1 MPTQI
6 YHVTPTP
13 TNLVSE
19 LSLTE
24 GDPYML
30 QVTDPSPSPS
40 VVRLHEAATAP
51 DPSDGGHVLQNLA
64 LVGITPADRGGPVVL
79 GRRTGPQRDRGH
91 GGSLICP
98 SISPFA
104 RPAAAVLAELFFR
117 RYHAPGPSPA
127 FAGHT
132 PRYPSPA

>member
-19 LSLTE
+19 LSLTA

-64 LVGITPADRGGPVVL
+64 FVGITP
-79 GRRTGPQRDRGH
+79 RTGEGLWCWAEGQGH
-91 GGSLICP
+91 SVIVVTE
-98 SISPFA
+98 
-104 RPAAAVLAELFFR
+104 AA
-117 RYHAPGPSPA
+117 
-127 FAGHT
+127 
-132 PRYPSPA
+132 